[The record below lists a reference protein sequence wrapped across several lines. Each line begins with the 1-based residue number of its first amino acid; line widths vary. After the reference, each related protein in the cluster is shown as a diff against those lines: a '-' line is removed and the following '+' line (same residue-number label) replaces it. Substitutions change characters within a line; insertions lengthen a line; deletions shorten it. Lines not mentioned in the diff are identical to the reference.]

1 MDPIAKRNLRTYFIL
16 AYVIFWLL
24 LVVTGLSIAL
34 NVPPAVQTVMET
46 VCAWAPTFALLIMHK
61 RVFPGVPLRTWLRN
75 QFPKVGAL
83 DFIVPAVL
91 QVLALACAVS
101 AYLAINGKPLGSL
114 QFVAAIDVLPL
125 LVVKLT
131 SGPMGEELGWR
142 AYALSEKQKRSSPLV
157 SSLFIGVIWGFWHLP
172 LWLLAGFSGGT
183 LALYVASFLVAII
196 STSVLITFFYNRSG
210 NILVAVWIHF
220 LFNFLLSAVK
230 IDTVPLLAYTS
241 ITYLVVALLV
251 VAFGR
256 KTMMRKPALS
266 ADPS

>member
-1 MDPIAKRNLRTYFIL
+1 
-16 AYVIFWLL
+16 
-24 LVVTGLSIAL
+24 
-34 NVPPAVQTVMET
+34 MET
-46 VCAWAPTFALLIMHK
+46 VCAWAPTLALLIMYK
-61 RVFPGVPLRTWLRN
+61 RVFPGVPLRTWLKN

-91 QVLALACAVS
+91 QVLALACAVG
-101 AYLAINGKPLGSL
+101 AYLVINGKSLGSL

-125 LVVKLT
+125 LVVKLI

-142 AYALSEKQKRSSPLV
+142 AYGLNEYQKTFSPLV
-157 SSLFIGVIWGFWHLP
+157 SSLIIGTIWGFWHLP
-172 LWLLAGFSGGT
+172 LWLLAGYSGGT

-210 NILVAVWIHF
+210 NILVAVWVHF

-230 IDTVPLLAYTS
+230 VDTVPLLAYTS

-256 KTMMRKPALS
+256 KTMMSGSSGRRER
-266 ADPS
+266 